1 MLTDEKLR
9 KTASRYFVQNP
20 TDLAQSYVNWA
31 ERLQQD
37 KGIEYGCVLDKHII
51 PLHPGDVMAV
61 VARPGHGKSSFMA
74 YMTKRTAM
82 QLVERGET
90 DRAAVY
96 VTWEQSAEEIEAFFQ
111 SSGKYSSTDM
121 AWGRVPMD
129 TIRKGAV
136 NRATLPI
143 WVFGESKRH
152 EGVRRPKMTVDY
164 VYAAIEAM
172 QEDYGIRPALLC
184 LDYVQ
189 IMPVSS
195 SREKTAEVDEAIRNA
210 KELAIRVGLPVIIG
224 VQARRDVDG
233 YRNPIPTMS
242 DAQWSSSIEQVADK
256 QLALW
261 RPIKSHD
268 PTEKPDIKVGQHSFT
283 NDEDLFVIRLLK
295 QRFDVG
301 YGAWAVRFKPHT
313 LEMFDYDLTKQPD
326 TPTYDTQFNGA
337 W

>member
-9 KTASRYFVQNP
+9 KTANQFFVQSP
-20 TDLAQSYVNWA
+20 ADLSQSYVNWA
-31 ERLQQD
+31 EKLQND
-37 KGIEYGCVLDKHII
+37 KGIDYGCILDKYII
-51 PLHPGDVMAV
+51 PLHAGDVMAV

-74 YMTKRTAM
+74 YMARRTAKK
-82 QLVERGET
+82 LVAQGVT
-90 DRAAVY
+90 DKAAVY

-111 SSGKYSSTDM
+111 SGGQYSSTDM

-129 TIRKGAV
+129 KIRKGAV
-136 NRATLPI
+136 GRARLPV

-152 EGVRRPKMTVDY
+152 EGVRRPKMTIDY
-164 VYAAIEAM
+164 VYAAVEAM
-172 QEDYGIRPALLC
+172 QETYGIRPALLC

-189 IMPVSS
+189 IMPVKNT
-195 SREKTAEVDEAIRNA
+195 RDKVGEVDEAIRNA

-233 YRNPIPTMS
+233 YRNPIPTMA

-268 PTEKPDIKVGQHSFT
+268 PTEKPEVKVGRYRFT
-283 NDEDLFVIRLLK
+283 NEEDLFVVRLLK

-301 YGAWAVRFKPHT
+301 YGAWAVRFKPQT
-313 LEMFDYDLTKQPD
+313 LEVFDYDLSQYENKEAVADMP
-326 TPTYDTQFNGA
+326 A
-337 W
+337 WE